1 VWRGPLSSCLPGVR
15 VRVMQCKSKRS
26 ERQRRQAGQDK
37 AAHAVGA
44 ISRHIW
50 CALLIHGTEE
60 VVVAL
65 SCFCSEMKG
74 GRKGAQGK
82 QATNQP
88 GVWLLASLIPRHRL
102 LVPPLNSVEK
112 APSVHFVPPPRWR
125 HECVWPVRLGC
136 TSGGARAASQPSPFL
151 RSTWQGRGQRR
162 AHRTGAVAGNW
173 QGTMARCEVRC
184 ICMATS
190 PASMGPDPGPR
201 SRRDMLLGGR
211 SGRGDDSRSAAAAER
226 AMPCQS

>member
-1 VWRGPLSSCLPGVR
+1 MAACLPDPSAPPASASPELRG
-15 VRVMQCKSKRS
+15 K
-26 ERQRRQAGQDK
+26 
-37 AAHAVGA
+37 GA
-44 ISRHIW
+44 IR
-50 CALLIHGTEE
+50 
-60 VVVAL
+60 
-65 SCFCSEMKG
+65 
-74 GRKGAQGK
+74 
-82 QATNQP
+82 
-88 GVWLLASLIPRHRL
+88 
-102 LVPPLNSVEK
+102 PLRSP
-112 APSVHFVPPPRWR
+112 APLPPRVCR
-125 HECVWPVRLGC
+125 RGWPVRLGC
-136 TSGGARAASQPSPFL
+136 TPGGARAASQPSPFL

-226 AMPCQS
+226 AMPILKGVAVAHCWAVVGSRGCRRRRRSKETVDPWSGEHPRTGFDRNRGAGPLSSLSLS